1 MPELFTSVR
10 NARDRFL
17 RPETLNQADQTP
29 FTVIDDDGLV
39 QVRYYPPL
47 AESSIE
53 VDGETLPVAGQTRHT
68 PLVIVPP
75 LAVNMVL
82 YDLFPDRSLVK
93 YLRAQGFELY
103 LIDWGRPGRE
113 HDELRMA
120 TYFADW
126 LPRKLET
133 IREHAGTRRLSL
145 HGWSFGALFSYCYT
159 ALTGDPD
166 IANLVLVGSPCDYHR
181 NGDLGKQ
188 YRRLA
193 RRVKMLRTY
202 TGLNVRRLPKMPFR
216 SPGWMNSL
224 AFKLI
229 NPAGTARGYVE
240 LIRNL
245 ADEDFVRNHA
255 TNAAFLD
262 DMVAYPGGVI
272 QDIIHYLWVENVLTR
287 GELPMRGATARLD
300 RIRTPIM
307 EVMGRNDT
315 IVTPECAQ
323 RLLEQ
328 VQSTDTQSLEVPGG
342 HMGILGGSQAPSTS
356 WTRIAH
362 WLIERDGA
370 EDEAGTAIHS

>member
-29 FTVIDDDGLV
+29 YEIIDDDGLV
-39 QVRYYPPL
+39 RVRYYPPL
-47 AESSIE
+47 QEDQIE
-53 VDGETLPVAGQTRHT
+53 VDGETVSVETSPRRT

-93 YLRAQGFELY
+93 FLRARGFELY

-126 LPRKLET
+126 LPQKLEI
-133 IREHAGTRRLSL
+133 IRAHAGTRRLSL
-145 HGWSFGALFSYCYT
+145 HGWSFGALFSYCYS
-159 ALTGDPD
+159 ALGDDED

-193 RRVKMLRTY
+193 RRVKLLRKY
-202 TGLNVRRLPKMPFR
+202 TGVNVRRMPKMPFR

-240 LIRNL
+240 LLRNL
-245 ADEDFVRNHA
+245 ADREFVRSHA

-272 QDIIHYLWVENVLTR
+272 QDIIHYLWVENVLAR
-287 GELPMRGATARLD
+287 GELPMRGASARLEN
-300 RIRTPIM
+300 IETPIL
-307 EVMGRNDT
+307 EVIGRNDT
-315 IVTPECAQ
+315 IVTPECAR
-323 RLLEQ
+323 RLLQQ
-328 VQSTDTQSLEVPGG
+328 VSSKDTDSMEVPGG
-342 HMGILGGSQAPSTS
+342 HMGILGGSQAPSSS
-356 WTRIAH
+356 WHEIAD
-362 WLIERDGA
+362 WLIERDG
-370 EDEAGTAIHS
+370 

>member
-1 MPELFTSVR
+1 MPQLFTSVR

-17 RPETLNQADQTP
+17 RPETLNEAEQTP
-29 FTVIDDDGLV
+29 FEVIDDDGLV
-39 QVRYYPPL
+39 RIRYYPPL
-47 AESSIE
+47 ADERIE
-53 VDGETLPVAGQTRHT
+53 VDGEIVPVASRPQRT

-75 LAVNMVL
+75 LAVNMLL

-93 YLRAQGFELY
+93 YLRARGFELY

-113 HDELRMA
+113 HDDLRMA
-120 TYFADW
+120 TYFAEW
-126 LPRKLET
+126 LPQKLEA
-133 IREHAGTRRLSL
+133 IRDHAGTRRLSL

-159 ALTGDPD
+159 ALTGDDD

-193 RRVKMLRTY
+193 RRVKLLRKY
-202 TGLNVRRLPKMPFR
+202 TGVNVRRMPKTPFR

-229 NPAGTARGYVE
+229 NPAGTARGYAE

-245 ADEDFVRNHA
+245 ADREFVRNHA

-272 QDIIHYLWVENVLTR
+272 QDIIHYLWVENVLAR
-287 GELPMRGATARLD
+287 GGLPMRGAEAGLD
-300 RIRTPIM
+300 RIRTPIL
-307 EVMGRNDT
+307 EVIGRNDT
-315 IVTPECAQ
+315 IVTADCAG

-328 VQSTDTQSLEVPGG
+328 VASTDTRTLDVPGG
-342 HMGILGGSQAPSTS
+342 HMGILGGSQAPASS
-356 WTRIAH
+356 WHEIAD
-362 WLIERDGA
+362 WLIERDG
-370 EDEAGTAIHS
+370 